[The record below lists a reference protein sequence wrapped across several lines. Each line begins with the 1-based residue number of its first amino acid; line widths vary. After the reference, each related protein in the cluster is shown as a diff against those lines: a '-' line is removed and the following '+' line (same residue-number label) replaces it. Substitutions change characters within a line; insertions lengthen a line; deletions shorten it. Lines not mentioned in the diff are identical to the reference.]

1 MSDNRKRVGKRH
13 GVNSQAPKWP
23 EKMKLSQACK
33 FLGISS
39 SNLSNLVSSGKLS
52 IKEDPLD

>member
-13 GVNSQAPKWP
+13 GANSQAPKWP
-23 EKMKLSQACK
+23 EKVKLSWACK
-33 FLGISS
+33 FSGISS
-39 SNLSNLVSSGKLS
+39 SNLSNLVSSEKLS